1 MIRRALAL
9 SFASACIGALALVV
23 TPGVSAAADV
33 PASYKSAK
41 AKKKPAKKGAGSASQ
56 AGMPQSKQMRMQYNP
71 PGSRFP
77 SSWRY

>member
-1 MIRRALAL
+1 MIRKALA
-9 SFASACIGALALVV
+9 ASIVGAFALAM
-23 TPGVSAAADV
+23 TPAIVHAADV
-33 PASYKSAK
+33 PKSYKSAK
-41 AKKKPAKKGAGSASQ
+41 AKKKPATKASSR